1 MRRSR
6 LPGTLALALA
16 VCALASCG
24 RESKESASAAQ
35 AAPPAASAQV
45 PAPAPPVENE
55 DPATRTKRP
64 AGGVAPVLWIGM
76 DGLDFEIL
84 DRLAAEGK
92 MPNWKRL
99 AAEGYTTRITSFVPI
114 LSPVVWTTVA
124 TGVGPDTHRVLDFQ
138 EVDPKTGQKAPVSGF
153 SRAVPAVW
161 NLASAGGRSVG
172 VVGWWAT
179 HPAEEVKGF
188 FISDHASPILYEKL
202 PLSGVAYPASLSA
215 GVAQVVARDGVV
227 AGSELAAFV
236 DAPPSEISQ
245 ALASS
250 QGMENRYVALSRILS
265 ATRVYQR
272 AARDLYDKQLPDLMM
287 LYLEGTDE
295 IGHVFAPDSPPKL
308 SCESDADF
316 AKYQKAADVYYSVV
330 DRMLGQWMRRAEE
343 DGGTLIVQSDHGFK
357 WGADRPCERSSLN
370 WSTAAYWHRLD
381 GVFAAW
387 GARVRPGKGSGAK
400 PAMFD
405 PAPTVLALLGLPAD
419 KKMTGRPIAAAFKDL
434 KVPARADSWSGV
446 TIRRV
451 PAEQMSEAEKS
462 EYTKKLLALGYLS
475 GSEAK
480 PLAPTGGDKP
490 GMTEGAWNNLGLY
503 ERETVADLAAA
514 RRAFEKAL
522 ELRPGYHSPMFNL
535 AILYRQQKEYA
546 KAREWLFKSFAAG
559 HADPEGTLL
568 GWINWYEDHGA
579 RAEIA
584 PLLEAA
590 VASSPGN
597 EVYARMLGL
606 SRFRR
611 KDCPGAWD
619 AVGPFAAKTSDPATL
634 NTAALIQTCLG
645 RRDDAILLLEKSLSL
660 NPGQPG
666 AIQSLKILREGPAAG
681 K

>member
-1 MRRSR
+1 
-6 LPGTLALALA
+6 
-16 VCALASCG
+16 
-24 RESKESASAAQ
+24 
-35 AAPPAASAQV
+35 
-45 PAPAPPVENE
+45 
-55 DPATRTKRP
+55 
-64 AGGVAPVLWIGM
+64 M

-92 MPNWKRL
+92 MPNWKKL
-99 AAEGYTTRITSFVPI
+99 AEEGYTTRITSFVPI
-114 LSPVVWTTVA
+114 LSPVVWTTIA

-138 EVDPKTGQKAPVSGF
+138 EVDPKTGQKAPVSGL

-188 FISDHASPILYEKL
+188 FISDHASPILYEKMS
-202 PLSGVAYPASLSA
+202 LSGVAYPASLAA
-215 GVAQVVARDGVV
+215 GVEQVVGRDGRVTE
-227 AGSELAAFV
+227 SDLAAFV
-236 DAPPSEISQ
+236 DAPPSEISR
-245 ALASS
+245 ALASG

-295 IGHVFAPDSPPKL
+295 IGHVFAPDSPPRL
-308 SCESDADF
+308 SCEPDDDF
-316 AKYQKAADVYYSVV
+316 AKYQKAAAVYYSVV
-330 DRMLGQWMRRAEE
+330 DRMLGQWMRRAQE
-343 DGGTLIVQSDHGFK
+343 DGATLIVQSDHGFK

-387 GARVRPGKGSGAK
+387 GARVRPGKGTGAK
-400 PAMFD
+400 PTMFD

-434 KVPARADSWSGV
+434 KAPPRADSWSGV
-446 TIRRV
+446 TVRRV
-451 PAEQMSEAEKS
+451 PAQQMSEAEKS

-475 GSEAK
+475 GSEAQ

-503 ERETVADLAAA
+503 ERETIGDLAAA
-514 RRAFEKAL
+514 KQAFEKAL

-535 AILYRQQKEYA
+535 AILYRQQKDYA
-546 KAREWLFKSFAAG
+546 RAREWLFKSFAAG
-559 HADPEGTLL
+559 HADPQGTLL
-568 GWINWYEDHGA
+568 GWINWYEEHGA
-579 RAEIA
+579 RGEIG

-590 VASSPGN
+590 VSASPDN
-597 EVYARMLGL
+597 EGYARMLGL

-611 KDCPGAWD
+611 KDCPGAWQ
-619 AVGPFAAKTSDPATL
+619 ALGPFAEKTSDPTTL

-660 NPGQPG
+660 NPDQPG